1 MAKTQWHTANNVAK
15 ISAGMFFL
23 SAANKMNVSYPSYP
37 NCPGRRSFSFF
48 GKVASYASNA
58 SGCSSATK

>member
-48 GKVASYASNA
+48 GKVAS
-58 SGCSSATK
+58 